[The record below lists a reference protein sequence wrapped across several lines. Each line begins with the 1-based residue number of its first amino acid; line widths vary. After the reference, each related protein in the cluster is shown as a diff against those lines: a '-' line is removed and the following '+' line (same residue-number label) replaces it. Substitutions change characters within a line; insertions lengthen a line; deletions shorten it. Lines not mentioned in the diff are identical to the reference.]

1 MNFEDIY
8 KENVMIICLS
18 PDESDKCREFLS
30 EYGVK
35 WASGQDV
42 IDCDYWTSRTT
53 RMGYVFHEWDNG
65 DLRLYWEGDP
75 SVLDNAAEY
84 NYTAIM
90 FNELNL
96 TKAPVK
102 EFDTS
107 SLMELYQ
114 IIFR

>member
-8 KENVMIICLS
+8 KEKTMIICLS
-18 PDESDKCREFLS
+18 HDESDKCREFLS

-35 WASGQDV
+35 WASGQDA
-42 IDCDYWTSRTT
+42 INLDYWTCKTT
-53 RMGYVFHEWDNG
+53 KIGYIFHRDGVGVG
-65 DLRLYWEGDP
+65 DYHLYWEGNH
-75 SVLDNAAEY
+75 SILDHAAEY
-84 NYTAIM
+84 DYTAIM
-90 FNELNL
+90 FNELNV

-114 IIFR
+114 